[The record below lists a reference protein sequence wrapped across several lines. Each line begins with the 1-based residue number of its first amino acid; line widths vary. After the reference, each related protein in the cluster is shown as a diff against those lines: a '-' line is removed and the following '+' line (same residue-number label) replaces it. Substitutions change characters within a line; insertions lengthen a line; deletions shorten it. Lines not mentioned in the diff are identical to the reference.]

1 MKRHH
6 LWVLNPCLLAMISAS
21 AWGAP
26 QKEETL
32 VVAASRTGHSA
43 ADMAQTTWVIEQAD
57 IEQQVQ
63 GGKELKEVLAQQ
75 IPGMDVSS
83 QGRTNYGMNMRGRS
97 MMVMVDGVRL
107 NSSRSDSRQ
116 LDSID
121 PFNIE
126 RIEVISGATSLYG
139 GGSTGGLINIVTK
152 KGQPET
158 QVEFQTGMKTGF
170 NSHND
175 HDENM
180 AAAVSG
186 GNDNASGRLSV
197 AYQRYGG
204 WYDGNGDESIIDNT
218 QTGLQYSDRLDVMG
232 TGTLNIDD
240 HQQLQL
246 TTQYYKSQSDGKH
259 GLFLGENFSA
269 VTGNGTAYNKGNLD
283 SDRLP
288 GTERHL
294 INLQYSN
301 SDAWGQDLVA
311 QIYYRDESLTYYPF
325 PTLNGDKTRVTSIG
339 ASQQKTDFWGGK
351 LTVNSKPLDSLSLTY
366 GVDAEH
372 ETFNANQQF
381 FDLNK
386 AAASGGMKLDNAYN
400 VGRYPDYSITNLAP
414 FLQASYDI
422 DAITLSGGVR
432 YQYTENKVDD
442 FVGYTQQ
449 QGIATGKAT
458 SADAVPGGKT
468 DYNNL
473 LFNAG
478 ILGHLSER
486 QQLWFNFSQ
495 GFELPDLA
503 KYYGSGTYRL
513 ENGHYRL
520 LKSVNVN
527 DSRLD
532 GIKVDSYELG
542 WRYTGDNLRTQLAA
556 YYSVSDK
563 TININKTDMTITLDD
578 DKRRIYG
585 LEGQVDYFF
594 SDSAWSTGA
603 NFNAIKSE
611 TRVDGDWKKLT
622 VDSASPSKVSAWVNW
637 APDNWTLRL
646 QSTQTFDVSD
656 DAGKKIDGYNT
667 MDFIGSY
674 ALPVGKIA
682 FSVENLLDK
691 DYTTVWGQRAPG
703 LYSPTYGS
711 PDLYTYKGRGRT
723 FGLNY
728 SVLF

>member
-1 MKRHH
+1 MM
-6 LWVLNPCLLAMISAS
+6 LAANAS
-21 AWGAP
+21 AEG

-32 VVAASRTGHSA
+32 VVAASRSNHNIT
-43 ADMAQTTWVIEQAD
+43 DMAQTTWVVEQAE

-63 GGKELKEVLAQQ
+63 GGKELKEVLAQL

-121 PFNIE
+121 PFNIA

-158 QVEFQTGMKTGF
+158 EVEFQTGMKTGF

-175 HDENM
+175 NDENV

-197 AYQRYGG
+197 AYQRFGG
-204 WYDGNGDESIIDNT
+204 WYDGKGNEVNIDNT
-218 QTGLQYSDRLDVMG
+218 QTGLQYSGRLDVMG

-246 TTQYYKSQSDGKH
+246 TTQYYKSESDGKH

-269 VTGNGTAYNKGNLD
+269 VTGAGNAYNKNNLD
-283 SDRLP
+283 SDRIP

-301 SDAWGQDLVA
+301 TDFWGQDLLA
-311 QIYYRDESLTYYPF
+311 QIYYRDESLTFYPF
-325 PTLNGDKTRVTSIG
+325 PTLSGGKVTSIG
-339 ASQQKTDFWGGK
+339 ASQQKTDFYGGK
-351 LTVNSKPLDSLSLTY
+351 LTINSKPLDDLTLTW

-372 ETFNANQQF
+372 ETFDANQQF

-386 AAASGGMKLDNAYN
+386 AAASGGMKLDNAWN
-400 VGRYPDYSITNLAP
+400 VGRYPGYSITNLAP
-414 FLQASYDI
+414 FLQSSYDI
-422 DAITLSGGVR
+422 SAITLSGGVR
-432 YQYTENKVDD
+432 YQYTENRVDD
-442 FVGYTQQ
+442 FIGYAQQ

-478 ILGHLSER
+478 ILGHLTER

-495 GFELPDLA
+495 GFEIPDLA
-503 KYYGSGTYRL
+503 KYYGSGTYQL
-513 ENGHYRL
+513 SNGHYRL
-520 LKSVNVN
+520 VNSVNVN
-527 DSRLD
+527 DSKLD
-532 GIKVDSYELG
+532 GIKVDAYELG
-542 WRYTGDNLRTQLAA
+542 WRFTGDNLRTQIAG
-556 YYSVSDK
+556 YYSLSDK
-563 TININKTDMTITLDD
+563 TININKTDMTINVED

-585 LEGQVDYFF
+585 VEGQVDYFF
-594 SDSAWSTGA
+594 TDSEWSTGA
-603 NFNAIKSE
+603 NFNAIKSQ
-611 TRVDGDWKKLT
+611 TRVDGKWEKLT
-622 VDSASPSKVSAWVNW
+622 VDSASPSKMSAWVTW
-637 APDNWTLRL
+637 APGDWTLRV
-646 QSTQTFDVSD
+646 QSTQTFDLSD
-656 DAGKKIDGYNT
+656 EAGKHIDGYNT
-667 MDFIGSY
+667 VDLLGSY
-674 ALPVGKIA
+674 LLPVGKLS
-682 FSVENLLDK
+682 FSVENLLDD
-691 DYTTVWGQRAPG
+691 DYTTAWGQRAPG
-703 LYSPTYGS
+703 LYSPTYGAEN
-711 PDLYTYKGRGRT
+711 LYTYKGRGRT

-728 SVLF
+728 SVVF

>member
-1 MKRHH
+1 MKARRY
-6 LWVLNPCLLAMISAS
+6 WALNPCLLMMLAANAS
-21 AWGAP
+21 AEG
-26 QKEETL
+26 QKEESL
-32 VVAASRTGHSA
+32 VVSASRTNHSIT
-43 ADMAQTTWVIEQAD
+43 DMAQTTWVIEQAD

-63 GGKELKEVLAQQ
+63 GGKELKEVLAQL

-121 PFNIE
+121 PFNIS

-158 QVEFQTGMKTGF
+158 EVEFQTGVKSGF

-175 HDENM
+175 NDENI

-197 AYQRYGG
+197 AYQRFGG
-204 WYDGNGDESIIDNT
+204 WYDGKGNEVNIDNT

-246 TTQYYKSQSDGKH
+246 TTQYYKSESDGKH
-259 GLFLGENFSA
+259 GLYLGENFSA
-269 VTGNGTAYNKGNLD
+269 VTGSGNAYNKNNLD
-283 SDRLP
+283 SDRIP

-301 SDAWGQDLVA
+301 TDFWGQDLLA
-311 QIYYRDESLTYYPF
+311 QIYYRDENLTYYPF
-325 PTLNGDKTRVTSIG
+325 PTLSGGRVTSIG
-339 ASQQKTDFWGGK
+339 ASQQKTDFYGGK
-351 LTVNSKPLDSLSLTY
+351 LTLNSKPLDALTLTW

-372 ETFNANQQF
+372 ETFDANQQF

-400 VGRYPDYSITNLAP
+400 VGRYPGYSITNLAP
-414 FLQASYDI
+414 FLQSSYDFS
-422 DAITLSGGVR
+422 AITLSGGVR

-442 FVGYTQQ
+442 FIGYAQQ
-449 QGIATGKAT
+449 QGIATGRAT
-458 SADAVPGGKT
+458 SAHAVPGGKT
-468 DYNNL
+468 DYSNL

-478 ILGHLSER
+478 ILGHLTER

-495 GFELPDLA
+495 GFEIPDLA
-503 KYYGSGTYRL
+503 KYYGSGTYQL
-513 ENGHYRL
+513 VNGHYRL
-520 LKSVNVN
+520 VNSVNVN
-527 DSRLD
+527 DSKLD
-532 GIKVDSYELG
+532 GIKVDAYELG
-542 WRYTGDNLRTQLAA
+542 WRFTGDNLRTQIAG
-556 YYSVSDK
+556 YYSLSDK
-563 TININKTDMTITLDD
+563 TININKSDMTINVEDD
-578 DKRRIYG
+578 ERRIYG
-585 LEGQVDYFF
+585 VEGQVDYFF
-594 SDSAWSTGA
+594 TDSEWSTGT
-603 NFNAIKSE
+603 NFNVIKSE
-611 TRVDGDWKKLT
+611 TRVDGKWEKLT
-622 VDSASPSKVSAWVNW
+622 VDSASPSKMSAWVTW
-637 APDNWTLRL
+637 APGDWTLRV
-646 QSTQTFDVSD
+646 QSTQTFDLSD
-656 DAGKKIDGYNT
+656 EAGKRIEGYNT
-667 MDFIGSY
+667 VDLLGSY
-674 ALPVGKIA
+674 LLPVGKLS
-682 FSVENLLDK
+682 FSVENVLDE
-691 DYTTVWGQRAPG
+691 DYTTAWGQRAPG
-703 LYSPTYGS
+703 LYSPTYGAEN
-711 PDLYTYKGRGRT
+711 LYTYKGRGRT

>member
-1 MKRHH
+1 MKARRY
-6 LWVLNPCLLAMISAS
+6 WALNPCLLMMLAANAS
-21 AWGAP
+21 AEG
-26 QKEETL
+26 QKEESL
-32 VVAASRTGHSA
+32 VVSASRTNHSIT
-43 ADMAQTTWVIEQAD
+43 DMAQTTWVIEQAE

-63 GGKELKEVLAQQ
+63 GGKELKEVLAQL

-121 PFNIE
+121 PFNIS

-158 QVEFQTGMKTGF
+158 EVEFQTGVKSGF

-175 HDENM
+175 NDENI

-197 AYQRYGG
+197 AYQRFGG
-204 WYDGNGDESIIDNT
+204 WYDGKGNEVNIDNT

-246 TTQYYKSQSDGKH
+246 TTQYYKSESDGKH
-259 GLFLGENFSA
+259 GLYLGENFSA
-269 VTGNGTAYNKGNLD
+269 VTGSGKAYNKNNLD
-283 SDRLP
+283 SDRIP

-301 SDAWGQDLVA
+301 TDFWGQDLLA
-311 QIYYRDESLTYYPF
+311 QIYYRDENLTYYPF
-325 PTLNGDKTRVTSIG
+325 PTLSGGRVTSIG
-339 ASQQKTDFWGGK
+339 ASQQKTDFYGGK
-351 LTVNSKPLDSLSLTY
+351 LTLNSKPLDALTLTW

-372 ETFNANQQF
+372 ETFDANQQF

-400 VGRYPDYSITNLAP
+400 VGRYPGYSITNLAP
-414 FLQASYDI
+414 FLQSSYDFS
-422 DAITLSGGVR
+422 AITLSGGVR

-442 FVGYTQQ
+442 FIGYAQQ
-449 QGIATGKAT
+449 QGIATGRAT

-478 ILGHLSER
+478 ILGHLTER

-495 GFELPDLA
+495 GFEIPDLA
-503 KYYGSGTYRL
+503 KYYGSGTYQL
-513 ENGHYRL
+513 VNGHYRL
-520 LKSVNVN
+520 VNSVNVN
-527 DSRLD
+527 DSKLD
-532 GIKVDSYELG
+532 GIKVDAYELG
-542 WRYTGDNLRTQLAA
+542 WRFTGDNLRTQIAG
-556 YYSVSDK
+556 YYSLSDK
-563 TININKTDMTITLDD
+563 TININKSDMTINVEDD
-578 DKRRIYG
+578 ERRIYG
-585 LEGQVDYFF
+585 VEGQVDYFF
-594 SDSAWSTGA
+594 TDSEWSTGS
-603 NFNAIKSE
+603 NFNVIKSE
-611 TRVDGDWKKLT
+611 TRVDGKWEKLT
-622 VDSASPSKVSAWVNW
+622 VDSASPSKMSAWVTW
-637 APDNWTLRL
+637 APGDWTLRV
-646 QSTQTFDVSD
+646 QSTQTFDLSD
-656 DAGKKIDGYNT
+656 EAGKRIEGYNT
-667 MDFIGSY
+667 VDLLGSY
-674 ALPVGKIA
+674 LLPVGKLS
-682 FSVENLLDK
+682 FSVENVLDE
-691 DYTTVWGQRAPG
+691 DYTTAWGQRAPG
-703 LYSPTYGS
+703 LYSPTYGAEN
-711 PDLYTYKGRGRT
+711 LYTYKGRGRT

>member
-1 MKRHH
+1 MKPHWYRA
-6 LWVLNPCLLAMISAS
+6 LSSGLFLTLAANAS
-21 AWGAP
+21 AETA
-26 QKEETL
+26 KDDTL
-32 VVAASRTGHSA
+32 VVAASRTNHTI

-63 GGKELKEVLAQQ
+63 GGKELKEVLAQL

-97 MMVMVDGVRL
+97 MMVIVDGVRL

-121 PFNIE
+121 PFNIA

-158 QVEFQTGMKTGF
+158 EVEFQTGVKSGF

-175 HDENM
+175 NDENV

-186 GNDNASGRLSV
+186 GNEHASGRMSV
-197 AYQRYGG
+197 AYQRFGG
-204 WYDGNGDESIIDNT
+204 WYDGKGDEVNIDNT

-232 TGTLNIDD
+232 TGTLNIDE

-246 TTQYYKSQSDGKH
+246 TTQYYKSESDGKH
-259 GLFLGENFSA
+259 GLYLGENFSA
-269 VTGNGTAYNKGNLD
+269 VTGSGNAYNKNNLD
-283 SDRLP
+283 SDRIP

-301 SDAWGQDLVA
+301 TDFWGQDLLA
-311 QIYYRDESLTYYPF
+311 QIYYRDESLTFYPF
-325 PTLNGDKTRVTSIG
+325 PTLASGRVSSIG
-339 ASQQKTDFWGGK
+339 ASQQKTDFYGGK
-351 LTVNSKPLDSLSLTY
+351 LTVNSKPLDDLTLTW
-366 GVDAEH
+366 GIDAEH
-372 ETFNANQQF
+372 ETFDANQQF
-381 FDLNK
+381 FDLNT
-386 AAASGGMKLDNAYN
+386 AAASGGMKLDDAYN
-400 VGRYPDYSITNLAP
+400 VGRYPSYSITNFAP
-414 FLQASYDI
+414 FLQSSYDI
-422 DAITLSGGVR
+422 SAITLSGGVR

-442 FVGYTQQ
+442 FIGYAQQ
-449 QGIATGKAT
+449 QGIATGRAT

-478 ILGHLSER
+478 ILGHLTER

-495 GFELPDLA
+495 GFEIPDLA
-503 KYYGSGTYRL
+503 KYYGSGTYQL
-513 ENGHYRL
+513 VNGHYRL
-520 LKSVNVN
+520 VNSVNVN
-527 DSRLD
+527 DSKLD
-532 GIKVDSYELG
+532 GIKVDAYELG
-542 WRYTGDNLRTQLAA
+542 WRYTGDNLRTQIAG
-556 YYSVSDK
+556 YYSLSDK
-563 TININKTDMTITLDD
+563 TININKTDMTINVED

-585 LEGQVDYFF
+585 VEGQVDYFF
-594 SDSAWSTGA
+594 TDSEWSTGA
-603 NFNAIKSE
+603 NFNVIKSE
-611 TRVDGDWKKLT
+611 TRVDGKWEKLT
-622 VDSASPSKVSAWVNW
+622 VDSASPSKMSAWVTW
-637 APDNWTLRL
+637 APGDWTLRL
-646 QSTQTFDVSD
+646 QSTQTFDLSD
-656 DAGKKIDGYNT
+656 EAGKKIDGYNT
-667 MDFIGSY
+667 ADFIGSY
-674 ALPVGKIA
+674 LLPVGKLS
-682 FSVENLLDK
+682 FSVENLLDE
-691 DYTTVWGQRAPG
+691 DYTTAWGQRAPG

-711 PDLYTYKGRGRT
+711 ENLYTYKGRGRT

>member
-1 MKRHH
+1 MKARRY
-6 LWVLNPCLLAMISAS
+6 WALNPCLLMMLAANAS
-21 AWGAP
+21 AEG
-26 QKEETL
+26 QKEESL
-32 VVAASRTGHSA
+32 VVSASRTNHSIT
-43 ADMAQTTWVIEQAD
+43 DMAQTTWVIEQAE

-63 GGKELKEVLAQQ
+63 GGKELKEVLAQL

-121 PFNIE
+121 PFNIS

-158 QVEFQTGMKTGF
+158 EVEFQTGVKSGF

-175 HDENM
+175 NDENI

-197 AYQRYGG
+197 AYQRFGG
-204 WYDGNGDESIIDNT
+204 WYDGKGNEVNIDNT

-246 TTQYYKSQSDGKH
+246 TTQYYKSESDGKH
-259 GLFLGENFSA
+259 GLYLGENFSA
-269 VTGNGTAYNKGNLD
+269 VTGSGKAYNKNNLD
-283 SDRLP
+283 SDRIP

-301 SDAWGQDLVA
+301 TDFWGQDLLA
-311 QIYYRDESLTYYPF
+311 QIYYRDENLTYYPF
-325 PTLNGDKTRVTSIG
+325 PTLSGGRVTSIG
-339 ASQQKTDFWGGK
+339 ASQQKTDFYGGK
-351 LTVNSKPLDSLSLTY
+351 LTLNSKPLDALTLTW

-372 ETFNANQQF
+372 ETFDANQQF

-400 VGRYPDYSITNLAP
+400 VGRYPGYSITNLAP
-414 FLQASYDI
+414 FLQSSYDFS
-422 DAITLSGGVR
+422 AITLSGGVR

-442 FVGYTQQ
+442 FIGYAQQ
-449 QGIATGKAT
+449 QGIATGRAT

-478 ILGHLSER
+478 ILGHLTER

-495 GFELPDLA
+495 GFEIPDLA
-503 KYYGSGTYRL
+503 KYYGSGTYQL
-513 ENGHYRL
+513 VNGHYRL
-520 LKSVNVN
+520 VNSVNVN
-527 DSRLD
+527 DSKLD
-532 GIKVDSYELG
+532 GIKVDAYELG
-542 WRYTGDNLRTQLAA
+542 WRFTGDNLRTQIAG
-556 YYSVSDK
+556 YYSLSDK
-563 TININKTDMTITLDD
+563 TININKSDMTINVEDD
-578 DKRRIYG
+578 ERRIYG
-585 LEGQVDYFF
+585 VEGQVDYFF
-594 SDSAWSTGA
+594 TDSEWSTGT
-603 NFNAIKSE
+603 NFNVIKSE
-611 TRVDGDWKKLT
+611 TRVDGKWEKLT
-622 VDSASPSKVSAWVNW
+622 VDSASPSKMSAWVTW
-637 APDNWTLRL
+637 APGDWTLRV
-646 QSTQTFDVSD
+646 QSTQTFDLSD
-656 DAGKKIDGYNT
+656 EAGKRIEGYNT
-667 MDFIGSY
+667 VDLLGSY
-674 ALPVGKIA
+674 LLPVGKLS
-682 FSVENLLDK
+682 FSVENVLDE
-691 DYTTVWGQRAPG
+691 DYTTAWGQRAPG
-703 LYSPTYGS
+703 LYSPTYGAEN
-711 PDLYTYKGRGRT
+711 LYTYKGRGRT

>member
-1 MKRHH
+1 MKARRY
-6 LWVLNPCLLAMISAS
+6 WALNPCLLMMLAANAS
-21 AWGAP
+21 AEG
-26 QKEETL
+26 QKEESL
-32 VVAASRTGHSA
+32 VVSASRTNHSIT
-43 ADMAQTTWVIEQAD
+43 DMAQTTWVIEQAD

-63 GGKELKEVLAQQ
+63 GGKELKEVLAQL

-121 PFNIE
+121 PFNIS

-158 QVEFQTGMKTGF
+158 EVEFQTGVKSGF

-175 HDENM
+175 NDENI

-197 AYQRYGG
+197 AYQRFGG
-204 WYDGNGDESIIDNT
+204 WYDGKGNEVNIDNT

-246 TTQYYKSQSDGKH
+246 TTQYYKSESDGKH
-259 GLFLGENFSA
+259 GLYLGENFSA
-269 VTGNGTAYNKGNLD
+269 VTGSGNAYNKNNLD
-283 SDRLP
+283 SDRIP

-301 SDAWGQDLVA
+301 TDFWGQDLLA
-311 QIYYRDESLTYYPF
+311 QIYYRDENLTYYPF
-325 PTLNGDKTRVTSIG
+325 PTLSGGRVTSIG
-339 ASQQKTDFWGGK
+339 ASQQKTDFYGGK
-351 LTVNSKPLDSLSLTY
+351 LTLNSKPLDALTLTW

-372 ETFNANQQF
+372 ETFDANQQF

-400 VGRYPDYSITNLAP
+400 VGRYPGYSITNLAP
-414 FLQASYDI
+414 FLQSSYDFS
-422 DAITLSGGVR
+422 AITLSGGVR
-432 YQYTENKVDD
+432 YQYTEYKVDD
-442 FVGYTQQ
+442 FIGYAQQ
-449 QGIATGKAT
+449 QGIATGRAT

-478 ILGHLSER
+478 ILGHLTER

-495 GFELPDLA
+495 GFEIPDLA
-503 KYYGSGTYRL
+503 KYYGSGTYQL
-513 ENGHYRL
+513 VNGHYRL
-520 LKSVNVN
+520 VNSVNVN
-527 DSRLD
+527 DSKLD
-532 GIKVDSYELG
+532 GIKVDAYELG
-542 WRYTGDNLRTQLAA
+542 WRFTGDNLRTQIAG
-556 YYSVSDK
+556 YYSLSDK
-563 TININKTDMTITLDD
+563 TININKSDMTINVEDD
-578 DKRRIYG
+578 ERRIYG
-585 LEGQVDYFF
+585 VEGQVDYFF
-594 SDSAWSTGA
+594 TDSEWSTGT
-603 NFNAIKSE
+603 NFNVIKSE
-611 TRVDGDWKKLT
+611 TRVDGKWEKLT
-622 VDSASPSKVSAWVNW
+622 VDSASPSKMSAWVTW
-637 APDNWTLRL
+637 APGDWTLRV
-646 QSTQTFDVSD
+646 QSTQTFDLSD
-656 DAGKKIDGYNT
+656 EAGKRIEGYNT
-667 MDFIGSY
+667 VDLLGSY
-674 ALPVGKIA
+674 LLPVGKLS
-682 FSVENLLDK
+682 FSVENVLDK
-691 DYTTVWGQRAPG
+691 DYTTAWGQRAPG
-703 LYSPTYGS
+703 LYSPTYGAEN
-711 PDLYTYKGRGRT
+711 LYTYKGRGRT

>member
-1 MKRHH
+1 MKQPY
-6 LWVLNPCLLAMISAS
+6 LWVLNPCLLAMLSSGAWAEEVKEDQMVVSAS
-21 AWGAP
+21 RSHRS
-26 QKEETL
+26 
-32 VVAASRTGHSA
+32 VAE
-43 ADMAQTTWVIEQAD
+43 MAQTTWIIEQD
-57 IEQQVQ
+57 EIEQQVQ
-63 GGKELKEVLAQQ
+63 GGKELKEVLAQL

-116 LDSID
+116 LDAID

-152 KGQPET
+152 KGQPGT
-158 QVEFQTGMKTGF
+158 QAELQTGVKSGF

-175 HDENM
+175 RDENV

-186 GNDNASGRLSV
+186 GDDKASGRLSV

-204 WYDGNGDESIIDNT
+204 WYDGKGNEAIIDNT

-232 TGTLNIDD
+232 TGTLNIDEN
-240 HQQLQL
+240 QQLQL
-246 TTQYYKSQSDGKH
+246 TTQYFKSESDGKH
-259 GLFLGENFSA
+259 GLYLGENFSA
-269 VTGNGTAYNKGNLD
+269 VTGSGRAYNSGSLD

-294 INLQYSN
+294 INVQYSN
-301 SDAWGQDLVA
+301 TDFFGQDLVA
-311 QIYYRDESLTYYPF
+311 QVYYRDESLTFYPF
-325 PTLNGDKTRVTSIG
+325 PTLTRNRVSSIG
-339 ASQQKTDFWGGK
+339 ASQQKTDFYGGK
-351 LTVNSKPLDSLSLTY
+351 LTLNSQPVDALTLTY
-366 GVDAEH
+366 GVDADH
-372 ETFNANQQF
+372 ETFDANQQF
-381 FDLNK
+381 FDLNT
-386 AAASGGMKLDNAYN
+386 AAQSGGMTLKNAYN
-400 VGRYPDYSITNLAP
+400 VGRYPGYSITNLAP
-414 FLQASYDI
+414 FLQSSYDI

-432 YQYTENKVDD
+432 YQYTKNKVDD
-442 FVGYTQQ
+442 FVGYAQQ
-449 QGIATGKAT
+449 QAIATGQAN
-458 SADAVPGGKT
+458 SADAVPGGST

-478 ILGHLSER
+478 ILGRLTER
-486 QQLWFNFSQ
+486 QQVWFNFSQ
-495 GFELPDLA
+495 GFEIPDLA

-513 ENGHYRL
+513 ANGHYNL
-520 LKSVNVN
+520 TNSVNVN
-527 DSRLD
+527 DSKLD

-556 YYSVSDK
+556 YYSLSDK
-563 TININKTDMTITLDD
+563 TISINKTDMTINLDD

-585 LEGQVDYFF
+585 VEGQVDYFF
-594 SDSAWSTGA
+594 NDSEWSTGS
-603 NFNAIKSE
+603 NFNIIKSE
-611 TRVDGDWKKLT
+611 TRVEGKWEKLT
-622 VDSASPSKVSAWVNW
+622 IDSASPSKVSAWLNW
-637 APDNWTLRL
+637 APGDWNLRV

-656 DAGKKIDGYNT
+656 ADGKKINGYNT
-667 MDFIGSY
+667 VDLLGSY
-674 ALPVGKIA
+674 ALPVGKLSV
-682 FSVENLLDK
+682 SVENLLDK

-703 LYSPTYGS
+703 LYSPTYG
-711 PDLYTYKGRGRT
+711 DAALYTYKGRGRT

>member
-1 MKRHH
+1 MKARRY
-6 LWVLNPCLLAMISAS
+6 WALNPCLLMMLAANAS
-21 AWGAP
+21 AEG
-26 QKEETL
+26 QKEESL
-32 VVAASRTGHSA
+32 VVSASRTNHSIT
-43 ADMAQTTWVIEQAD
+43 DMAQTTWVIEQAD

-63 GGKELKEVLAQQ
+63 GGKELKEVLAQL

-121 PFNIE
+121 PFNIS

-158 QVEFQTGMKTGF
+158 EVEFQTGVKSGF

-175 HDENM
+175 NDENI

-197 AYQRYGG
+197 AYQRFGG
-204 WYDGNGDESIIDNT
+204 WYDGKGNEVNIDNT

-232 TGTLNIDD
+232 TGTLNIDE

-246 TTQYYKSQSDGKH
+246 TTQYYKSESDGKH
-259 GLFLGENFSA
+259 GLYLGENFSA
-269 VTGNGTAYNKGNLD
+269 VTGSGNAYNKNNLD
-283 SDRLP
+283 SDRIP

-301 SDAWGQDLVA
+301 TDFWGQDLLA
-311 QIYYRDESLTYYPF
+311 QIYYRDENLTYYPF
-325 PTLNGDKTRVTSIG
+325 PTLSGGRVTSIG
-339 ASQQKTDFWGGK
+339 ASQQKTDFYGGK
-351 LTVNSKPLDSLSLTY
+351 LTLNSKPLDALTLTW

-372 ETFNANQQF
+372 ETFDANQQF

-400 VGRYPDYSITNLAP
+400 VGRYPGYSITNLAP
-414 FLQASYDI
+414 FLQSSYDFS
-422 DAITLSGGVR
+422 AITLSGGVR

-442 FVGYTQQ
+442 FIGYAQQ

-478 ILGHLSER
+478 ILGHLTER

-495 GFELPDLA
+495 GFEIPDLA
-503 KYYGSGTYRL
+503 KYYGSGTYQL
-513 ENGHYRL
+513 VNGHYRL
-520 LKSVNVN
+520 VNSVNVN
-527 DSRLD
+527 DSKLD
-532 GIKVDSYELG
+532 GIKVDAYELG
-542 WRYTGDNLRTQLAA
+542 WRFTGDNLRTQIAG
-556 YYSVSDK
+556 YYSLSDK
-563 TININKTDMTITLDD
+563 TININKSDMTINVEDD
-578 DKRRIYG
+578 ERRIYG
-585 LEGQVDYFF
+585 VEGQVDYFF
-594 SDSAWSTGA
+594 TDSEWSTGT
-603 NFNAIKSE
+603 NFNVIKSE
-611 TRVDGDWKKLT
+611 TRVDGKWEKLT
-622 VDSASPSKVSAWVNW
+622 VDSASPSKMSAWVTW
-637 APDNWTLRL
+637 APGDWTLRV
-646 QSTQTFDVSD
+646 QSTQTFDLSD
-656 DAGKKIDGYNT
+656 EAGKRIEGYNT
-667 MDFIGSY
+667 VDLLGSY
-674 ALPVGKIA
+674 LLPVGKLS
-682 FSVENLLDK
+682 FSVENVLDE
-691 DYTTVWGQRAPG
+691 DYTTAWGQRAPG
-703 LYSPTYGS
+703 LYSPTYGAEN
-711 PDLYTYKGRGRT
+711 LYTYKGRGRT

>member
-1 MKRHH
+1 MKARRY
-6 LWVLNPCLLAMISAS
+6 WALNPCLLMMLAANAS
-21 AWGAP
+21 AEG
-26 QKEETL
+26 QKEESL
-32 VVAASRTGHSA
+32 VVSASRTNHSIT
-43 ADMAQTTWVIEQAD
+43 DMAQTTWVIEQAD

-63 GGKELKEVLAQQ
+63 GGKELKEVLAQL

-121 PFNIE
+121 PFNIS

-158 QVEFQTGMKTGF
+158 EVEFQTGVKSGF
-170 NSHND
+170 NGHND
-175 HDENM
+175 NDENI

-197 AYQRYGG
+197 AYQRFGG
-204 WYDGNGDESIIDNT
+204 WYDGKGNEVNIDNT

-246 TTQYYKSQSDGKH
+246 TTQYYKSESDGKH
-259 GLFLGENFSA
+259 GLYLGENFSA
-269 VTGNGTAYNKGNLD
+269 VTGSGNAYNNNNLD
-283 SDRLP
+283 SDRIP

-301 SDAWGQDLVA
+301 TDFWGQDLLA
-311 QIYYRDESLTYYPF
+311 QIYYRDENLTYYPF
-325 PTLNGDKTRVTSIG
+325 PTLSGGRVTSIG
-339 ASQQKTDFWGGK
+339 ASQQKTDFYGGK
-351 LTVNSKPLDSLSLTY
+351 LTLNSKPLDALTLTW

-372 ETFNANQQF
+372 ETFDANQQF

-400 VGRYPDYSITNLAP
+400 VGRYPGYSITNLAP
-414 FLQASYDI
+414 FLQSSYDFS
-422 DAITLSGGVR
+422 AITLSGGVR

-442 FVGYTQQ
+442 FIGYAQQ
-449 QGIATGKAT
+449 QGIATGRAT

-478 ILGHLSER
+478 ILGHLTER

-495 GFELPDLA
+495 GFEIPDLA
-503 KYYGSGTYRL
+503 KYYGSGTYQL
-513 ENGHYRL
+513 VNGHYRL
-520 LKSVNVN
+520 VNSVNVN
-527 DSRLD
+527 DSKLD
-532 GIKVDSYELG
+532 GIKVDAYELG
-542 WRYTGDNLRTQLAA
+542 WRFTGDNLRTQIAG
-556 YYSVSDK
+556 YYSLSDK
-563 TININKTDMTITLDD
+563 TININKSDMTINVEDD
-578 DKRRIYG
+578 ERRIYG
-585 LEGQVDYFF
+585 VEGQVDYFF
-594 SDSAWSTGA
+594 TDSEWSTGT
-603 NFNAIKSE
+603 NFNVIKSE
-611 TRVDGDWKKLT
+611 TRVDGKWEKLT
-622 VDSASPSKVSAWVNW
+622 VDSASPSKMSAWVTW
-637 APDNWTLRL
+637 APGDWTLRV
-646 QSTQTFDVSD
+646 QSTQTFDLSD
-656 DAGKKIDGYNT
+656 EAGKRIEGYNT
-667 MDFIGSY
+667 VDLLGSY
-674 ALPVGKIA
+674 LLPVGKLS
-682 FSVENLLDK
+682 FSVENVLDE
-691 DYTTVWGQRAPG
+691 DYTTAWGQRAPG
-703 LYSPTYGS
+703 LYSPTYGAEN
-711 PDLYTYKGRGRT
+711 LYTYKGRGRT

>member
-1 MKRHH
+1 MKPRCY
-6 LWVLNPCLLAMISAS
+6 WAINPCLLMMLAANAS
-21 AWGAP
+21 AEEH
-26 QKEETL
+26 KEETL
-32 VVAASRTGHSA
+32 LVAASRTNHNMS
-43 ADMAQTTWVIEQAD
+43 DMAQTTWVIEQNE

-63 GGKELKEVLAQQ
+63 GGKELKEVLAQL

-121 PFNIE
+121 PFNIT

-158 QVEFQTGMKTGF
+158 EVEFQTGMKTGF

-175 HDENM
+175 NDENI

-197 AYQRYGG
+197 AYQRFGG
-204 WYDGNGDESIIDNT
+204 WYDGNGNEVIIDNT

-246 TTQYYKSQSDGKH
+246 TTQYYKSESDGKH
-259 GLFLGENFSA
+259 GLYLGENFAA
-269 VTGNGTAYNKGNLD
+269 VTGSGNAYNKNNLD
-283 SDRLP
+283 SDRIP

-301 SDAWGQDLVA
+301 TDFWGQDLLA

-325 PTLNGDKTRVTSIG
+325 PTLSGGRVTSIG
-339 ASQQKTDFWGGK
+339 ASQQKTDFYGGK
-351 LTVNSKPLDSLSLTY
+351 LTLNSKPLDDLTLTW
-366 GVDAEH
+366 GMDAEH
-372 ETFNANQQF
+372 EVFDANQQF

-386 AAASGGMKLDNAYN
+386 AAASGGMKLDDAYN
-400 VGRYPDYSITNLAP
+400 VGRYPGYSITNLAP
-414 FLQASYDI
+414 FLQTSYDFS
-422 DAITLSGGVR
+422 AITLSGGVR
-432 YQYTENKVDD
+432 YQYTENRVDD
-442 FVGYTQQ
+442 FIGYAQQ
-449 QGIATGKAT
+449 QAIATGRAT

-478 ILGHLSER
+478 ILGHLTDR

-495 GFELPDLA
+495 GFEIPDLA
-503 KYYGSGTYRL
+503 KYYGSGTYQL

-520 LKSVNVN
+520 VNSVNVN
-527 DSRLD
+527 DSTLD
-532 GIKVDSYELG
+532 GIKVDAYELG
-542 WRYTGDNLRTQLAA
+542 WRYTGDNLRTQIAG
-556 YYSVSDK
+556 YYSLSDK
-563 TININKTDMTITLDD
+563 TININKSDMTINVED

-585 LEGQVDYFF
+585 VEGQVDYFF
-594 SDSAWSTGA
+594 TESEWSTGA
-603 NFNAIKSE
+603 NFNVIKSQ
-611 TRVDGDWKKLT
+611 TRVDGKWEKLT
-622 VDSASPSKVSAWVNW
+622 VDSASPSKMSAWVTW
-637 APDNWTLRL
+637 APGDWTLRL
-646 QSTQTFDVSD
+646 QSTQTFDLSD
-656 DAGKKIDGYNT
+656 EAGKQIEGYNT
-667 MDFIGSY
+667 VDLLGSY
-674 ALPVGKIA
+674 LLPVGKLS
-682 FSVENLLDK
+682 FSVENLLDEE
-691 DYTTVWGQRAPG
+691 YTTAWGQRAPG
-703 LYSPTYGS
+703 LYSPTYGAAN
-711 PDLYTYKGRGRT
+711 LYTYKGRGRT

>member
-1 MKRHH
+1 MKPRCSWA
-6 LWVLNPCLLAMISAS
+6 LSPCLLMMLATHAS
-21 AWGAP
+21 AEG
-26 QKEETL
+26 QKEESM
-32 VVAASRTGHSA
+32 VVAASRTNHSIT
-43 ADMAQTTWVIEQAD
+43 DMAQTTWVVEQAE

-63 GGKELKEVLAQQ
+63 GGKELKEVLAQL

-121 PFNIE
+121 PFNIT

-158 QVEFQTGMKTGF
+158 EVEFQTGMKSGF

-175 HDENM
+175 NDENI

-197 AYQRYGG
+197 AYQRFGG
-204 WYDGNGDESIIDNT
+204 WYDGKGNEVNIDNT

-246 TTQYYKSQSDGKH
+246 TTQYYNSESDGKH
-259 GLFLGENFSA
+259 GLYLGENFSA
-269 VTGNGTAYNKGNLD
+269 VTGSGNAYNKNNLD
-283 SDRLP
+283 SDRIP

-301 SDAWGQDLVA
+301 TDFWGQDLVA
-311 QIYYRDESLTYYPF
+311 QIYYRDESLTFYPF
-325 PTLNGDKTRVTSIG
+325 PTLSGGRVTSIG
-339 ASQQKTDFWGGK
+339 ASQQKTDFYGGK
-351 LTVNSKPLDSLSLTY
+351 LTLNSTPLDALSLTW

-372 ETFNANQQF
+372 EVFDAKQQF
-381 FDLNK
+381 FDLSK
-386 AAASGGMKLDNAYN
+386 AAASGGMKLDDAYN
-400 VGRYPDYSITNLAP
+400 VGRYPGYSITNLAP
-414 FLQASYDI
+414 FLQTSYDFS
-422 DAITLSGGVR
+422 AITLSGGVR
-432 YQYTENKVDD
+432 YQYTENRVDD
-442 FVGYTQQ
+442 FVGYAQQ
-449 QGIATGKAT
+449 QAIATGRAT

-478 ILGHLSER
+478 ILGHLTER

-495 GFELPDLA
+495 GFEIPDLA
-503 KYYGSGTYRL
+503 KYYGSGTYQL
-513 ENGHYRL
+513 VNGHYRL
-520 LKSVNVN
+520 VNSVNVN
-527 DSRLD
+527 DSKLD
-532 GIKVDSYELG
+532 GIKVDAYELG
-542 WRYTGDNLRTQLAA
+542 WRYTGDNLRTQIAG
-556 YYSVSDK
+556 YYSLSDK
-563 TININKTDMTITLDD
+563 TININKNDMTINVED

-585 LEGQVDYFF
+585 VEGQVDYFF
-594 SDSAWSTGA
+594 TDSAWSTGT
-603 NFNAIKSE
+603 NFNVIKSQ
-611 TRVDGDWKKLT
+611 TRVDGKWEKLT
-622 VDSASPSKVSAWVNW
+622 VDSASPSKMSAWVTW
-637 APDNWTLRL
+637 APGDWTLRL
-646 QSTQTFDVSD
+646 QSTQTFDLSD
-656 DAGKKIDGYNT
+656 DAGKHIDGYNT
-667 MDFIGSY
+667 VDLLGSY
-674 ALPVGKIA
+674 LLPVGKLS
-682 FSVENLLDK
+682 FSVENLFDE
-691 DYTTVWGQRAPG
+691 DYTTAWGQRAPG
-703 LYSPTYGS
+703 LYSPTYGAEN
-711 PDLYTYKGRGRT
+711 LYTYKGRGRT

>member
-1 MKRHH
+1 MKARRYWA
-6 LWVLNPCLLAMISAS
+6 LSPCLLMMLAANAS
-21 AWGAP
+21 AEG
-26 QKEETL
+26 QKEESL
-32 VVAASRTGHSA
+32 VVSASRTNHSIT
-43 ADMAQTTWVIEQAD
+43 DMAQTTWVIEQAD

-63 GGKELKEVLAQQ
+63 GGKELKEVLAQL

-121 PFNIE
+121 PFNIS

-158 QVEFQTGMKTGF
+158 EVEFQTGVKSGF

-175 HDENM
+175 NDENI

-197 AYQRYGG
+197 AYQRFGG
-204 WYDGNGDESIIDNT
+204 WYDGKGNEVNIDNT

-246 TTQYYKSQSDGKH
+246 TTQYYKSESDGKH
-259 GLFLGENFSA
+259 GLYLGENFSA
-269 VTGNGTAYNKGNLD
+269 VTGSGNAYNKNNLD
-283 SDRLP
+283 SDRIP

-301 SDAWGQDLVA
+301 TDFWGQDLLA
-311 QIYYRDESLTYYPF
+311 QIYYRDENLTYYPF
-325 PTLNGDKTRVTSIG
+325 PTLSGGRVTSIG
-339 ASQQKTDFWGGK
+339 ASQQKTDFYGGK
-351 LTVNSKPLDSLSLTY
+351 LTLNSKPLDALTLTW

-372 ETFNANQQF
+372 ETFDANQQF

-400 VGRYPDYSITNLAP
+400 VGRYPGYSITNLAP
-414 FLQASYDI
+414 FLQSSYDFS
-422 DAITLSGGVR
+422 AITLSGGVR

-442 FVGYTQQ
+442 FIGYAQQ
-449 QGIATGKAT
+449 QGIATGRAT

-478 ILGHLSER
+478 ILGHLTER

-495 GFELPDLA
+495 GFEIPDLA
-503 KYYGSGTYRL
+503 KYYGSGTYQL
-513 ENGHYRL
+513 VNGHYRL
-520 LKSVNVN
+520 VNSVNVN
-527 DSRLD
+527 DSKLD
-532 GIKVDSYELG
+532 GIKVDAYELG
-542 WRYTGDNLRTQLAA
+542 WRFTGDNLRTQIAG
-556 YYSVSDK
+556 YYSLSDK
-563 TININKTDMTITLDD
+563 TININKSDMTINVEDD
-578 DKRRIYG
+578 ERRIYG
-585 LEGQVDYFF
+585 VEGQVDYFF
-594 SDSAWSTGA
+594 TDSEWSTGT
-603 NFNAIKSE
+603 NFNVIKSE
-611 TRVDGDWKKLT
+611 TRVDGKWEKLT
-622 VDSASPSKVSAWVNW
+622 VDSASPSKMSAWVTW
-637 APDNWTLRL
+637 APGDWTLRV
-646 QSTQTFDVSD
+646 QSTQTFDLSD
-656 DAGKKIDGYNT
+656 EAGKRIEGYNT
-667 MDFIGSY
+667 VDLLGSY
-674 ALPVGKIA
+674 LLPVGKLS
-682 FSVENLLDK
+682 FSVENVLDE
-691 DYTTVWGQRAPG
+691 DYTTAWGQRAPG
-703 LYSPTYGS
+703 LYSPTYGAEN
-711 PDLYTYKGRGRT
+711 LYTYKGRGRT

>member
-1 MKRHH
+1 MKQPY
-6 LWVLNPCLLAMISAS
+6 LWVLNPCLLAMLSSS
-21 AWGAP
+21 AWAEEP
-26 QKEETL
+26 KEEQM
-32 VVAASRTGHSA
+32 VVSASRTHRSVA
-43 ADMAQTTWVIEQAD
+43 EMAQTTWIIEQAE

-63 GGKELKEVLAQQ
+63 GGKELKEVLAQL

-116 LDSID
+116 LDAID

-152 KGQPET
+152 KGQAGTEA
-158 QVEFQTGMKTGF
+158 ELQTGFKSGF

-175 HDENM
+175 RDENI

-186 GNDNASGRLSV
+186 GDDKAAGRLSV

-204 WYDGNGDESIIDNT
+204 WYDGKGNEAIIDNT
-218 QTGLQYSDRLDVMG
+218 QTGLQYSDRLDIMG
-232 TGTLNIDD
+232 TGTLNIDQN
-240 HQQLQL
+240 QQLQL
-246 TTQYYKSQSDGKH
+246 TTQYFKSESDGKH
-259 GLFLGENFSA
+259 GLYLGENFSA
-269 VTGNGTAYNKGNLD
+269 VTGSGNARNSGSLD

-301 SDAWGQDLVA
+301 TDFMGQDLVA
-311 QIYYRDESLTYYPF
+311 QVYYRDENLSFYPF
-325 PTLNGDKTRVTSIG
+325 PTLSRNRVTSIG
-339 ASQQKTDFWGGK
+339 ASQQKTDFYGGK
-351 LTVNSKPLDSLSLTY
+351 LTINSKPVDSLSLTY
-366 GVDAEH
+366 GVDVDH
-372 ETFNANQQF
+372 ETFDANQQF
-381 FDLNK
+381 FDLNT
-386 AAASGGMKLDNAYN
+386 AAQSGGMTLKNAYN
-400 VGRYPDYSITNLAP
+400 VGRYPGYSITNLAP
-414 FLQASYDI
+414 FLQSSYDI

-432 YQYTENKVDD
+432 YQYTKNKVDD
-442 FVGYTQQ
+442 FVGYAQQ
-449 QGIATGKAT
+449 QAIATGQAR
-458 SADAVPGGKT
+458 SADAVPGGST

-478 ILGHLSER
+478 ILGRLTER
-486 QQLWFNFSQ
+486 QQVWFNFSQ
-495 GFELPDLA
+495 GFEIPDLA

-513 ENGHYRL
+513 ANGHYNL
-520 LKSVNVN
+520 TNSVNVN

-542 WRYTGDNLRTQLAA
+542 WRFTGDNLRTQLAA
-556 YYSVSDK
+556 YYSLSDK
-563 TININKTDMTITLDD
+563 TISINKTDMTINLDD

-585 LEGQVDYFF
+585 VEGQVDYFF
-594 SDSAWSTGA
+594 DDSEWSTGS
-603 NFNAIKSE
+603 NFNIIKSE
-611 TRVDGDWKKLT
+611 TRVEGKWEKLT
-622 VDSASPSKVSAWVNW
+622 IDSASPSKVSAWLNW
-637 APDNWTLRL
+637 APGDWNLRV
-646 QSTQTFDVSD
+646 QSTQTFDLT
-656 DAGKKIDGYNT
+656 DADGKKIDGYNT
-667 MDFIGSY
+667 VDFLGSY
-674 ALPVGKIA
+674 ALPVGKLS

-703 LYSPTYGS
+703 LYSPTYG
-711 PDLYTYKGRGRT
+711 DAGLYTYKGRGRT

-728 SVLF
+728 SVVF

>member
-1 MKRHH
+1 MKARRY
-6 LWVLNPCLLAMISAS
+6 WALNPCLLMMLAANAS
-21 AWGAP
+21 AEG
-26 QKEETL
+26 QKEESL
-32 VVAASRTGHSA
+32 VVSASRTNHSIT
-43 ADMAQTTWVIEQAD
+43 DMAQTTWVIEQAD

-63 GGKELKEVLAQQ
+63 GGKELKEVLAQL

-121 PFNIE
+121 PFNIS

-158 QVEFQTGMKTGF
+158 EVEFQTGVKSGF

-175 HDENM
+175 NDENI

-197 AYQRYGG
+197 AYQRFGG
-204 WYDGNGDESIIDNT
+204 WYDGKGNEVNIDNT

-246 TTQYYKSQSDGKH
+246 TTQYYKSESDGKH
-259 GLFLGENFSA
+259 GLYLGENFSA
-269 VTGNGTAYNKGNLD
+269 VTGSGNAYNKNNLD
-283 SDRLP
+283 SDRIP

-301 SDAWGQDLVA
+301 TDFWGQDLLA
-311 QIYYRDESLTYYPF
+311 QIYYRDENLTYYPF
-325 PTLNGDKTRVTSIG
+325 PTLSGGRVTSIG
-339 ASQQKTDFWGGK
+339 ASQQKTDFYGGK
-351 LTVNSKPLDSLSLTY
+351 LTLNSKPLDALTLTW

-372 ETFNANQQF
+372 ETFDANQQF

-400 VGRYPDYSITNLAP
+400 VGRYPGYSITNLAP
-414 FLQASYDI
+414 FLQSSYDFS
-422 DAITLSGGVR
+422 AITLSGGVR

-442 FVGYTQQ
+442 FIGYAQQ
-449 QGIATGKAT
+449 QGIATGRAT

-478 ILGHLSER
+478 ILGHLTER

-495 GFELPDLA
+495 GFEIPDLA
-503 KYYGSGTYRL
+503 KYYGSGTYQL
-513 ENGHYRL
+513 VNGHYRL
-520 LKSVNVN
+520 VNSVNVN
-527 DSRLD
+527 DSKLD
-532 GIKVDSYELG
+532 GIKVDAYELG
-542 WRYTGDNLRTQLAA
+542 WRFTGDNLRTQIAG
-556 YYSVSDK
+556 YYSLSDK
-563 TININKTDMTITLDD
+563 TININKSDMTINVEDD
-578 DKRRIYG
+578 ERRIYG
-585 LEGQVDYFF
+585 VEGQVDYFF
-594 SDSAWSTGA
+594 TDSEWSTGT
-603 NFNAIKSE
+603 NFNVIKSE
-611 TRVDGDWKKLT
+611 TRVDGKWEKLT
-622 VDSASPSKVSAWVNW
+622 VDSASPSKMSAWVTW
-637 APDNWTLRL
+637 APGDWTLRV
-646 QSTQTFDVSD
+646 QSTQTFDLSD
-656 DAGKKIDGYNT
+656 DAGKRIEGYNT
-667 MDFIGSY
+667 VDLLGSY
-674 ALPVGKIA
+674 LLPVGKLS
-682 FSVENLLDK
+682 FSVENVLDE
-691 DYTTVWGQRAPG
+691 DYTTAWGQRAPG
-703 LYSPTYGS
+703 LYSPTYGAEN
-711 PDLYTYKGRGRT
+711 LYTYKGRGRT

>member
-1 MKRHH
+1 MKARRY
-6 LWVLNPCLLAMISAS
+6 WALNPCLLMMLAANAS
-21 AWGAP
+21 AEG
-26 QKEETL
+26 QKEESL
-32 VVAASRTGHSA
+32 VVSASRTNHSIT
-43 ADMAQTTWVIEQAD
+43 DMAQTTWVIEQAD

-63 GGKELKEVLAQQ
+63 GGKELKEVLAQL

-121 PFNIE
+121 PFNIS

-158 QVEFQTGMKTGF
+158 EVEFQTGVKSGF
-170 NSHND
+170 NGHND
-175 HDENM
+175 NDENI

-197 AYQRYGG
+197 AYQRFGG
-204 WYDGNGDESIIDNT
+204 WYDGKGNEVNIDNT

-246 TTQYYKSQSDGKH
+246 TTQYYKSESDGKH
-259 GLFLGENFSA
+259 GLYLGENFSA
-269 VTGNGTAYNKGNLD
+269 VTGSGNAYNKNNLD
-283 SDRLP
+283 SDGIP

-301 SDAWGQDLVA
+301 TDFWGQDLLA
-311 QIYYRDESLTYYPF
+311 QIYYRDENLTYYPF
-325 PTLNGDKTRVTSIG
+325 PTLSGGRVTSIG
-339 ASQQKTDFWGGK
+339 ASQQKTDFYGGK
-351 LTVNSKPLDSLSLTY
+351 LTLNSKPLDALTLTW

-372 ETFNANQQF
+372 ETFDANQQF

-400 VGRYPDYSITNLAP
+400 VGRYPGYSITNLAP
-414 FLQASYDI
+414 FLQSSYDFS
-422 DAITLSGGVR
+422 AITLSGGVR

-442 FVGYTQQ
+442 FIGYAQQ
-449 QGIATGKAT
+449 QGIATGRAT

-478 ILGHLSER
+478 ILGHLTER

-495 GFELPDLA
+495 GFEIPDLA
-503 KYYGSGTYRL
+503 KYYGSGTYQL
-513 ENGHYRL
+513 VNGHYRL
-520 LKSVNVN
+520 VNSVNVN
-527 DSRLD
+527 DSKLD
-532 GIKVDSYELG
+532 GIKVDAYELG
-542 WRYTGDNLRTQLAA
+542 WRFTGDNLRTQIAG
-556 YYSVSDK
+556 YYSLSDK
-563 TININKTDMTITLDD
+563 TININKSDMTINVEDD
-578 DKRRIYG
+578 ERRIYG
-585 LEGQVDYFF
+585 VEGQVDYFF
-594 SDSAWSTGA
+594 TDSEWSTGT
-603 NFNAIKSE
+603 NFNVIKSE
-611 TRVDGDWKKLT
+611 TRVDGKWEKLT
-622 VDSASPSKVSAWVNW
+622 VDSASPSKMSAWVTW
-637 APDNWTLRL
+637 APGDWTLRV
-646 QSTQTFDVSD
+646 QSTQTFDLSD
-656 DAGKKIDGYNT
+656 EAGKRIEGYNT
-667 MDFIGSY
+667 VDLLGSY
-674 ALPVGKIA
+674 LLPVGKLS
-682 FSVENLLDK
+682 FSVENVLDE
-691 DYTTVWGQRAPG
+691 DYTTAWGQRAPG
-703 LYSPTYGS
+703 LYSPTYGAEN
-711 PDLYTYKGRGRT
+711 LYTYKGRGRT

>member
-1 MKRHH
+1 MKQPY
-6 LWVLNPCLLAMISAS
+6 LWVLNPCLLAMVSS
-21 AWGAP
+21 GAWAEEI
-26 QKEETL
+26 KEDQM
-32 VVAASRTGHSA
+32 VVSASRTHRSVA
-43 ADMAQTTWVIEQAD
+43 EMAQTTWIIEQQE

-63 GGKELKEVLAQQ
+63 GGKELKEVLAQL

-116 LDSID
+116 LDAID

-152 KGQPET
+152 KGQPGT
-158 QVEFQTGMKTGF
+158 QAELQTGVKSGF

-175 HDENM
+175 RDENL

-186 GNDNASGRLSV
+186 GDDKASGRLSV

-204 WYDGNGDESIIDNT
+204 WYDGKGNEAIIDNT
-218 QTGLQYSDRLDVMG
+218 QTGLEYSDRLDVMG
-232 TGTLNIDD
+232 TGTLNIDES
-240 HQQLQL
+240 QQLQL
-246 TTQYYKSQSDGKH
+246 TTQYFKSESDGRH
-259 GLFLGENFSA
+259 GLYLGENFSA
-269 VTGNGTAYNKGNLD
+269 VTGSGRAYNSDNLD

-301 SDAWGQDLVA
+301 TDFFGQDLVA
-311 QIYYRDESLTYYPF
+311 QVYYRDESLTFYPF
-325 PTLNGDKTRVTSIG
+325 PTLSRNRVSSIG
-339 ASQQKTDFWGGK
+339 ASQQKTDFYGGK
-351 LTVNSKPLDSLSLTY
+351 LTLNSQPVDALTLTY
-366 GVDAEH
+366 GVDADH
-372 ETFNANQQF
+372 ETFDANQQF
-381 FDLNK
+381 FDLNS
-386 AAASGGMKLDNAYN
+386 AAQSGGMTLKNAYN
-400 VGRYPDYSITNLAP
+400 VGRYPGYSITNLAP
-414 FLQASYDI
+414 FLQSSYDI

-432 YQYTENKVDD
+432 YQYTKNKVDD
-442 FVGYTQQ
+442 FVGYAQQ
-449 QGIATGKAT
+449 QAIATGQAS
-458 SADAVPGGKT
+458 SADAVPGGST

-478 ILGHLSER
+478 ILGRLTER

-495 GFELPDLA
+495 GFEIPDLA

-513 ENGHYRL
+513 ANGHYNL
-520 LKSVNVN
+520 TNSVNVN
-527 DSRLD
+527 DSKLD

-542 WRYTGDNLRTQLAA
+542 WRFTGDSLRTQLAA
-556 YYSVSDK
+556 YYSLSDK
-563 TININKTDMTITLDD
+563 TISINKSDMTINLDD

-585 LEGQVDYFF
+585 VEGQVDYFF
-594 SDSAWSTGA
+594 DNSEWSSGA
-603 NFNAIKSE
+603 NFNIIKSE
-611 TRVDGDWKKLT
+611 TRVEGKWEKLT
-622 VDSASPSKVSAWVNW
+622 IDSASPSKVSAWLNW
-637 APDNWTLRL
+637 APGDWDLRV

-656 DAGKKIDGYNT
+656 ADGKKIDGYNT
-667 MDFIGSY
+667 VDFLGSY
-674 ALPVGKIA
+674 ALPVGKLSL
-682 FSVENLLDK
+682 SVENLLDK

-703 LYSPTYGS
+703 LYSPTYG
-711 PDLYTYKGRGRT
+711 DAALYTYKGRGRT

>member
-1 MKRHH
+1 MKARCYWA
-6 LWVLNPCLLAMISAS
+6 LSPCLLMMLSAHAS
-21 AWGAP
+21 AEG

-32 VVAASRTGHSA
+32 VVSASRANHSIT
-43 ADMAQTTWVIEQAD
+43 DMAQTTWVIEQAE

-63 GGKELKEVLAQQ
+63 GGKELKEVLAQL

-121 PFNIE
+121 PFNIS

-158 QVEFQTGMKTGF
+158 EVELQTGMKTGF

-175 HDENM
+175 NDENI

-197 AYQRYGG
+197 AYQRFGG
-204 WYDGNGDESIIDNT
+204 WYDGKGNEVNIDNT

-232 TGTLNIDD
+232 TGTLNIDAN
-240 HQQLQL
+240 QQLQL

-259 GLFLGENFSA
+259 GLYLGENFSA
-269 VTGNGTAYNKGNLD
+269 VTGSGNAYNKNNLD
-283 SDRLP
+283 SDRIP
-288 GTERHL
+288 GTERQL

-301 SDAWGQDLVA
+301 TDFWGQDLVA
-311 QIYYRDESLTYYPF
+311 QIYYRDESLTFYPF
-325 PTLNGDKTRVTSIG
+325 PTLSGGKVTSIG
-339 ASQQKTDFWGGK
+339 ASQQKTDFYGGK
-351 LTVNSKPLDSLSLTY
+351 LTINSKPLDDLTLTW

-372 ETFNANQQF
+372 ETFDANQQF

-400 VGRYPDYSITNLAP
+400 VGRYPGYSITNLAP
-414 FLQASYDI
+414 FLQTSYDI
-422 DAITLSGGVR
+422 SAITLSGGVR
-432 YQYTENKVDD
+432 YQYTENRVDD
-442 FVGYTQQ
+442 FIGYAQQ
-449 QGIATGKAT
+449 QAIATGKAT

-478 ILGHLSER
+478 ILGHLTER

-495 GFELPDLA
+495 GFEIPDLA
-503 KYYGSGTYRL
+503 KYYGSGTYQL
-513 ENGHYRL
+513 SNGHYRL
-520 LKSVNVN
+520 LNSVNVN
-527 DSRLD
+527 DSKLD
-532 GIKVDSYELG
+532 GIKVDAYELG
-542 WRYTGDNLRTQLAA
+542 WRFTGDNLRTQVAA
-556 YYSVSDK
+556 YYSLSDK
-563 TININKTDMTITLDD
+563 TININKTDMTINIEDD
-578 DKRRIYG
+578 QRRIYG
-585 LEGQVDYFF
+585 VEGQVDYFF
-594 SDSAWSTGA
+594 TDSEWSTGA
-603 NFNAIKSE
+603 NFNAIKSQ
-611 TRVDGDWKKLT
+611 TRVDGKWEKLT
-622 VDSASPSKVSAWVNW
+622 VDSASPSKMSAWVTW
-637 APDNWTLRL
+637 APGDWTLRL
-646 QSTQTFDVSD
+646 QSTQTFDLSD
-656 DAGKKIDGYNT
+656 EAGKKIDGYNT
-667 MDFIGSY
+667 VDLLGSY
-674 ALPVGKIA
+674 LLPVGKLS
-682 FSVENLLDK
+682 FSVENLLDE
-691 DYTTVWGQRAPG
+691 DYTTAWGQRAPG
-703 LYSPTYGS
+703 LYSPTYGAEN
-711 PDLYTYKGRGRT
+711 LYTYKGRGRT

-728 SVLF
+728 SVVF

>member
-1 MKRHH
+1 MKARRYWA
-6 LWVLNPCLLAMISAS
+6 LSPCLLMMLAANAS
-21 AWGAP
+21 AEG
-26 QKEETL
+26 QKEESL
-32 VVAASRTGHSA
+32 VVSASRTNHSIT
-43 ADMAQTTWVIEQAD
+43 DMAQTTWVIEQAD

-63 GGKELKEVLAQQ
+63 GGKELKEVLAQL

-121 PFNIE
+121 PFNIS

-158 QVEFQTGMKTGF
+158 EVEFQTGVKSGF

-175 HDENM
+175 NDENI

-197 AYQRYGG
+197 AYQRFGG
-204 WYDGNGDESIIDNT
+204 WYDGKGNEVNIDNT

-246 TTQYYKSQSDGKH
+246 TTQYYKSESDGKH
-259 GLFLGENFSA
+259 GLYLGENFSA
-269 VTGNGTAYNKGNLD
+269 VTGSGNAYNKNNLD
-283 SDRLP
+283 SDRIP

-301 SDAWGQDLVA
+301 TDFWGQDLLA
-311 QIYYRDESLTYYPF
+311 QIYYRDENLTYYPF
-325 PTLNGDKTRVTSIG
+325 PTLSGGRVTSIG
-339 ASQQKTDFWGGK
+339 ASQQKTDFYGGK
-351 LTVNSKPLDSLSLTY
+351 LTLNSKPLDALTLTW

-372 ETFNANQQF
+372 ETFDANQQF

-400 VGRYPDYSITNLAP
+400 VGRYPGYSITNLAP
-414 FLQASYDI
+414 FLQSSYDFS
-422 DAITLSGGVR
+422 AITLSGGVR

-442 FVGYTQQ
+442 FIGYAQQ
-449 QGIATGKAT
+449 QGIATGRAT

-478 ILGHLSER
+478 ILGHLTER

-495 GFELPDLA
+495 GFEIPDLA
-503 KYYGSGTYRL
+503 KYYGSGTYQL
-513 ENGHYRL
+513 VNGHYRL
-520 LKSVNVN
+520 VNSVNVN
-527 DSRLD
+527 DSKLD
-532 GIKVDSYELG
+532 GIKVDAYELG
-542 WRYTGDNLRTQLAA
+542 WRFTGDNLRTQIAG
-556 YYSVSDK
+556 YYSLSDK
-563 TININKTDMTITLDD
+563 TININKSDMTINVEDD
-578 DKRRIYG
+578 ERRIYG
-585 LEGQVDYFF
+585 VEGQVDYFF
-594 SDSAWSTGA
+594 TDSEWSTGT
-603 NFNAIKSE
+603 NFNVIKSE
-611 TRVDGDWKKLT
+611 TRVDGKWEKLT
-622 VDSASPSKVSAWVNW
+622 VDSASPSKMSAWVTW
-637 APDNWTLRL
+637 APGDWTLRV
-646 QSTQTFDVSD
+646 QSTQTFDLSD
-656 DAGKKIDGYNT
+656 DAGKRIEGYNT
-667 MDFIGSY
+667 VDLLGSY
-674 ALPVGKIA
+674 LLPVGKLS
-682 FSVENLLDK
+682 FSVENVLDE
-691 DYTTVWGQRAPG
+691 DYTTAWGQRAPG
-703 LYSPTYGS
+703 LYSPTYGAEN
-711 PDLYTYKGRGRT
+711 LYTYKGRGRT

>member
-1 MKRHH
+1 MKAR
-6 LWVLNPCLLAMISAS
+6 LYWALNPCLLMMLAANVSAE
-21 AWGAP
+21 G
-26 QKEETL
+26 QKEESL
-32 VVAASRTGHSA
+32 VVSASRTNHNIT
-43 ADMAQTTWVIEQAD
+43 DMAQTTWVIEQAD

-63 GGKELKEVLAQQ
+63 GGKELKEVLAQL

-121 PFNIE
+121 PFNIS

-158 QVEFQTGMKTGF
+158 EVEFQTGVKSGF

-175 HDENM
+175 NDENI

-197 AYQRYGG
+197 AYQRFGG
-204 WYDGNGDESIIDNT
+204 WYDGKGNEVNIDNT

-246 TTQYYKSQSDGKH
+246 TTQYYKSESDGKH
-259 GLFLGENFSA
+259 GLYLGENFSA
-269 VTGNGTAYNKGNLD
+269 VTGSGNAYNKNNLD
-283 SDRLP
+283 SDRIP

-301 SDAWGQDLVA
+301 TDFWGQDLLA
-311 QIYYRDESLTYYPF
+311 QIYYRDENLTYYPF
-325 PTLNGDKTRVTSIG
+325 PTLSGGRVTSIG
-339 ASQQKTDFWGGK
+339 ASQQKTDFYGGK
-351 LTVNSKPLDSLSLTY
+351 LTLNSKPLDALTLTW

-372 ETFNANQQF
+372 ETFDANQQF

-400 VGRYPDYSITNLAP
+400 VGRYPGYSITNLAP
-414 FLQASYDI
+414 FLQSSYDFS
-422 DAITLSGGVR
+422 AITLSGGVR

-442 FVGYTQQ
+442 FIGYAQQ
-449 QGIATGKAT
+449 QGIATGRAT

-478 ILGHLSER
+478 ILGHLTER

-495 GFELPDLA
+495 GFEIPDLA
-503 KYYGSGTYRL
+503 KYYGSGTYQL
-513 ENGHYRL
+513 VNGHYRL
-520 LKSVNVN
+520 VNSVNVN
-527 DSRLD
+527 DSKLD
-532 GIKVDSYELG
+532 GIKVDAYELG
-542 WRYTGDNLRTQLAA
+542 WRFTGDNLRTQIAG
-556 YYSVSDK
+556 YYSLSDK
-563 TININKTDMTITLDD
+563 TININKSDMTINVEDD
-578 DKRRIYG
+578 ERRIYG
-585 LEGQVDYFF
+585 VEGQVDYFF
-594 SDSAWSTGA
+594 TDSEWSTGT
-603 NFNAIKSE
+603 NFNVIKSE
-611 TRVDGDWKKLT
+611 TRVDGKWEKLT
-622 VDSASPSKVSAWVNW
+622 VDSASPSKMSAWVTW
-637 APDNWTLRL
+637 APGDWTLRV
-646 QSTQTFDVSD
+646 QSTQTFDLSD
-656 DAGKKIDGYNT
+656 EAGKRIEGYNT
-667 MDFIGSY
+667 VDLLGSY
-674 ALPVGKIA
+674 LLPVGKLS
-682 FSVENLLDK
+682 FSVENVLDE
-691 DYTTVWGQRAPG
+691 DYTTAWGQRAPG
-703 LYSPTYGS
+703 LYSPTYGAEN
-711 PDLYTYKGRGRT
+711 LYTYKGRGRT